1 MSICFVI
8 YYFDI
13 DGLNCVDEY
22 RRIQIEFCD
31 VPHLVFYAYLTQID
45 MKVTQFRPFR
55 YMEKD
60 LLEMMYFIFKFI
72 SFFTKTSEQMNLRSL
87 YRSLKN
93 KVDKTF
99 NRVGN

>member
-13 DGLNCVDEY
+13 DRLNYVDEY
-22 RRIQIEFCD
+22 RRIQIEFRD
-31 VPHLVFYAYLTQID
+31 VPNLVFYAYLTQID
-45 MKVTQFRPFR
+45 MKVTQFRAFR

-72 SFFTKTSEQMNLRSL
+72 SFFMKTPEKMNLKSL

-93 KVDKTF
+93 RIDKTS